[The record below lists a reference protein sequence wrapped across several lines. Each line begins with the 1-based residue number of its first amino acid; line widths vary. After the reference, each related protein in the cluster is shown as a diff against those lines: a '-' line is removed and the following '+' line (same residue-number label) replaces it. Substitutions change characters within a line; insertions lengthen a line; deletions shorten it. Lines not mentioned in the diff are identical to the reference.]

1 MLFVEQFSSPRIEAR
16 KLMIYLINKLH
27 DDTTDWLVDVQF
39 LLSNSDT
46 EISVSSKDG
55 RVYLNDSEIWMPFF
69 KRWRLA
75 RAAKQ
80 RAINEVY
87 RKRAKNLHIP

>member
-1 MLFVEQFSSPRIEAR
+1 MLFVEQISSPRIEAR
-16 KLMIYLINKLH
+16 RLMVCLINKLH

-46 EISVSSKDG
+46 EISVSSKNG
-55 RVYLNDSEIWMPFF
+55 RVYLNDNEVWMPFF

-80 RAINEVY
+80 RAISEVH
-87 RKRAKNLHIP
+87 KACCPDGEK